1 MKRPRVSLGLVAAL
15 LVSSGLA
22 CAQPPLWLVRGRH
35 TIIYLFG
42 SVHLLPPG
50 LDWAP
55 PRLLEALPK
64 AKEIWFELPIDET
77 TDVAAA
83 KLSLSQGYLP
93 AGDSL
98 SKHLTPDQDARL
110 RRVCG
115 LLGLPR
121 DAVGALRPWLAE
133 VTLSLKDDERAGA
146 SAAYGVEQQLQALA
160 PASAKRHA
168 LETPRQQIAF
178 LAGAALSDQI
188 ASLDETL
195 HEIED
200 QPRAYQRVL
209 DGWMTGDLEELDA
222 DALEPLRRAS
232 PALYRRLITDRNAHW
247 AKRVKRRLAGSGVVV
262 VVVGA
267 GHLLG
272 PEGLPAR
279 LRAAGVTVEGP

>member
-1 MKRPRVSLGLVAAL
+1 MKRLRLFLGLIAVL
-15 LVSSGLA
+15 LFSGGEA
-22 CAQPPLWLVRGRH
+22 NARPPLWVVKGRH
-35 TIIYLFG
+35 STIYLFG

-98 SKHLTPDQDARL
+98 SNHLAPDQDARL
-110 RRVCG
+110 RRVCD

-121 DAVGALRPWLAE
+121 DAVEALRPWLAE

-146 SAAYGVEQQLQALA
+146 SASGGVEQQLQSLA

-168 LETPRQQIAF
+168 FETPGEQIAF
-178 LAGAALSDQI
+178 LAGAALSDQV

-200 QPRAYQRVL
+200 QPQAYRRVV
-209 DGWMTGDLEELDA
+209 DGWMAGDLDELDA

-232 PALYRRLITDRNAHW
+232 PALYRRLISDRNARW
-247 AKRVKRRLAGSGVVV
+247 ARRVERRLSGSGVVV

-267 GHLLG
+267 GHLIG
-272 PEGLPAR
+272 PEGVPAR